1 MDKQSDATT
10 LSREA
15 SWLPTQQERRTY
27 VVETLKHQAEASQ
40 QEFDVMTIYQ
50 CEEVPELFDEE
61 NTRTDRG
68 DDREIAENL
77 LKVNVDKVWE
87 LGFTGQG
94 VLIAMIDTG
103 VDYHR

>member
-1 MDKQSDATT
+1 
-10 LSREA
+10 
-15 SWLPTQQERRTY
+15 
-27 VVETLKHQAEASQ
+27 
-40 QEFDVMTIYQ
+40 MTIYQ
-50 CEEVPELFDEE
+50 CEEVTELFDEE
-61 NTRTDRG
+61 ITRTDRG